1 MIIEN
6 SDIEKQISK
15 LKDNLINNNSN
26 SNKRIT
32 NNRRIWSQNIHPY
45 ISNIIIDIDKYLKTI
60 KKSRM
65 LLNNYEEKNNNNKNK
80 IEENKKSYT
89 EKIIKRKEI
98 KKKSI
103 SEFSKSFK
111 NILNRIK
118 NINNKDK
125 KLRLMDG
132 KSLKN
137 ISLNHNRT
145 PKSLIMLNKP
155 LKQKIR
161 PTSASTFY
169 DSKMFEKNF
178 NKTSRNK
185 PLKNKSSSYNSFRE
199 GFRIKIDN
207 TKEKKFGSKFIN
219 LNSIIEAD
227 EKKGNIRRLN
237 EIHRININRA
247 LKKFTPSMHLKLMKQ
262 IQVEDKSMKRNIN
275 NINEKINK
283 KIKERCGG
291 FYFKKKYER
300 FISENKKNL
309 NESLSIDS
317 FNDKNNNKKRNS
329 KILSLSQSYSSKTS
343 YKPKINYMSKQS
355 KKNENS
361 ERTDKGRTKIKKE
374 SFREISEL
382 LKYTLDIEHI
392 HNFINSKY
400 KFRNKND
407 INEDKKKYFSNLEEI
422 NKKLKGKT
430 EDYSEVENKIFQ
442 LEELLSKD
450 LVHNHKYIN

>member
-1 MIIEN
+1 
-6 SDIEKQISK
+6 
-15 LKDNLINNNSN
+15 
-26 SNKRIT
+26 
-32 NNRRIWSQNIHPY
+32 
-45 ISNIIIDIDKYLKTI
+45 
-60 KKSRM
+60 M

-111 NILNRIK
+111 NISNRIK

-199 GFRIKIDN
+199 GFK
-207 TKEKKFGSKFIN
+207 
-219 LNSIIEAD
+219 
-227 EKKGNIRRLN
+227 
-237 EIHRININRA
+237 NR
-247 LKKFTPSMHLKLMKQ
+247 
-262 IQVEDKSMKRNIN
+262 
-275 NINEKINK
+275 
-283 KIKERCGG
+283 
-291 FYFKKKYER
+291 
-300 FISENKKNL
+300 
-309 NESLSIDS
+309 
-317 FNDKNNNKKRNS
+317 
-329 KILSLSQSYSSKTS
+329 
-343 YKPKINYMSKQS
+343 
-355 KKNENS
+355 
-361 ERTDKGRTKIKKE
+361 
-374 SFREISEL
+374 
-382 LKYTLDIEHI
+382 
-392 HNFINSKY
+392 
-400 KFRNKND
+400 
-407 INEDKKKYFSNLEEI
+407 
-422 NKKLKGKT
+422 
-430 EDYSEVENKIFQ
+430 
-442 LEELLSKD
+442 
-450 LVHNHKYIN
+450 

>member
-1 MIIEN
+1 M
-6 SDIEKQISK
+6 
-15 LKDNLINNNSN
+15 KDL
-26 SNKRIT
+26 
-32 NNRRIWSQNIHPY
+32 
-45 ISNIIIDIDKYLKTI
+45 
-60 KKSRM
+60 
-65 LLNNYEEKNNNNKNK
+65 
-80 IEENKKSYT
+80 
-89 EKIIKRKEI
+89 
-98 KKKSI
+98 
-103 SEFSKSFK
+103 
-111 NILNRIK
+111 
-118 NINNKDK
+118 
-125 KLRLMDG
+125 
-132 KSLKN
+132 
-137 ISLNHNRT
+137 
-145 PKSLIMLNKP
+145 
-155 LKQKIR
+155 
-161 PTSASTFY
+161 
-169 DSKMFEKNF
+169 
-178 NKTSRNK
+178 
-185 PLKNKSSSYNSFRE
+185 
-199 GFRIKIDN
+199 KIDN

-237 EIHRININRA
+237 ELHRININRA

-291 FYFKKKYER
+291 FYFKKQYER

-317 FNDKNNNKKRNS
+317 FNDKNNNKKINS

-407 INEDKKKYFSNLEEI
+407 IKKKKKKYFSNLEEI